1 MPYQTDGYPP
11 FTRTALSRYTKGMK
25 VKNETTMTLA
35 EFTELV
41 YVAYDEGRERDVVFL
56 ANDYPDLYEQ
66 YCVAE
71 GLFD

>member
-1 MPYQTDGYPP
+1 
-11 FTRTALSRYTKGMK
+11 MK